1 MMRTPGGSARGATV
15 PKHELYVSVDVEAD
29 GPIPGPYSMLSF
41 GMAAC
46 GTFDGQLFVPDDPA
60 SSTFYAELKPIS
72 DAHVP
77 EALAVS
83 GLDRDRLAA
92 EGRDPGEAMN
102 AAAAWVAEVT
112 EAADA
117 SPVLVAY
124 PLGFDWMFLYWYWT
138 RFADSGSPFGHS
150 RHLDLKSLYAAKA
163 RAMVTRSTKRQ
174 MPAELL
180 SDRPHT
186 HNALD
191 DAIEQAEFFHNLMC
205 WTGVSSRTDASSAQ
219 TTPPRG

>member
-1 MMRTPGGSARGATV
+1 M
-15 PKHELYVSVDVEAD
+15 PKRELYISVDVEAD

-46 GTFDGQLFVPDDPA
+46 GTSDGRDFTPLDPA
-60 SSTFYAELKPIS
+60 ESTFYAELKPIS
-72 DAHVP
+72 DEYVP

-83 GLDRDRLAA
+83 GLDRDLLAA
-92 EGRDPGEAMN
+92 EGREPAEAMN
-102 AAAAWVAEVT
+102 AATAWVTEVT
-112 EAADA
+112 AAANA

-138 RFADSGSPFGHS
+138 RFADTGSPFGHS

-163 RAMVTRSTKRQ
+163 NAMVTRSTKRQ
-174 MPAELL
+174 MPPELL
-180 SDRPHT
+180 SDQPHT

-191 DAIEQAEFFHNLMC
+191 DAIEQAELFQNLTH
-205 WTGVSSRTDASSAQ
+205 WPG
-219 TTPPRG
+219 RGNP

>member
-1 MMRTPGGSARGATV
+1 MPER
-15 PKHELYVSVDVEAD
+15 ELYVSVDVEAD

-46 GTFDGQLFVPDDPA
+46 GTFDGQVFVPDDPA
-60 SSTFYAELKPIS
+60 KSTFYAELKPIS
-72 DAHVP
+72 DAYIP
-77 EALAVS
+77 ESLAVS

-92 EGRDPGEAMN
+92 EGRDPAEAMN
-102 AAAAWVAEVT
+102 AAAAWVAGVT
-112 EAADA
+112 AAAGA

-138 RFADSGSPFGHS
+138 RFADAGSPFGHS

-163 RAMVTRSTKRQ
+163 GAMVTRSTKRQ

-191 DAIEQAEFFHNLMC
+191 DAIEQAELFHNLIR
-205 WTGVSSRTDASSAQ
+205 WTGPSSRADASSAE
-219 TTPPRG
+219 